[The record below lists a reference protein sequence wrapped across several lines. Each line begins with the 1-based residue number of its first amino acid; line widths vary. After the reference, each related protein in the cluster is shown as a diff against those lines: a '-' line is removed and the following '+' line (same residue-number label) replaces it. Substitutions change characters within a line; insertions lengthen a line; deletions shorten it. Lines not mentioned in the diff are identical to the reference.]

1 MVQPAVHNVPV
12 ETTCRWHPP
21 ILRVILLYVG
31 LMLTLSS
38 AAAQLEVLLWKSRVL
53 ENNPLHDSA
62 TRSVAVFLPSQ
73 AADGRRLPLIYYLPG
88 YGGSPDAFI
97 THSNAWLKWVNQLA
111 DEVTPMALIVVDGR
125 TRWGGS
131 QFLNSAAQGNYA
143 DYVCD
148 EIVPFVELHFPV
160 ATNGIRRVIAGHS
173 SGGFGALRLGMTREK
188 LFDAVIALSPDSDF
202 PVTHLRLVK
211 IAAVSNAPA
220 AEIEAMESG
229 KLAPPKNGDLK
240 YAMGL
245 SAAYAPRGFWH
256 RGQFDWLYDR
266 RGKFRSSVWQRW
278 IDNDPLT
285 IVKTDPHAFAP
296 NVSVYLDGAAQDEY
310 LANVGARK
318 IYEVLHER
326 PMRCTFFEPL
336 GHHSDHISER
346 LQRGLAWVFQS
357 ISTNEDHAAP

>member
-1 MVQPAVHNVPV
+1 
-12 ETTCRWHPP
+12 
-21 ILRVILLYVG
+21 
-31 LMLTLSS
+31 MLTLPS
-38 AAAQLEVLLWKSRVL
+38 ATAARLEVLQWKSRVL

-62 TRSVAVFLPSQ
+62 TRSVAIFLPSQ

-88 YGGSPDAFI
+88 YGGSPDTFI
-97 THSNAWLKWVNQLA
+97 THSNTWLKLVEQLA

-131 QFLNSAAQGNYA
+131 QFLNSAAQGNYE

-148 EIVPFVELHFPV
+148 EIVPVVESHFPA
-160 ATNGIRRVIAGHS
+160 ATNSVRRVIAGHS
-173 SGGFGALRLGMTREK
+173 SGGFGALRLGMAREK

-202 PVTHLRLVK
+202 PVSHLPLVE
-211 IAAVSNAPA
+211 IAAVSNTPVAD
-220 AEIEAMESG
+220 IEKMESG
-229 KLAPPKNGDLK
+229 KLPPPKNSDLI

-266 RGKFRSSVWQRW
+266 HGKFRRSVWQRW
-278 IDNDPLT
+278 INNDPLT
-285 IVKTDPHAFAP
+285 LVKINPHAFAL
-296 NVSVYLDGAAQDEY
+296 NQSVYLDGAAQDQF

-318 IYEVLHER
+318 IYEVLSER
-326 PMRCTFFEPL
+326 PIRCTFFEPP
-336 GHHSDHISER
+336 GHHGDHIGER

-357 ISTNEDHAAP
+357 NAPAH